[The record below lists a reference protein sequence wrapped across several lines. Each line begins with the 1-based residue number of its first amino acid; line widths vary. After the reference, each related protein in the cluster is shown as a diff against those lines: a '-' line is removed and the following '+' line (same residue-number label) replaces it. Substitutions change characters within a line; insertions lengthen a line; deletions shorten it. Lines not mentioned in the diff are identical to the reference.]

1 MKKQLTLSFIFGFW
15 ILAFGF
21 TQAVWAYPAVLPA
34 TAVNGPTG
42 LVRIPSAD
50 VLPYKNFNVG
60 MDYGARWTTNSVST
74 EGVICYK
81 MNLGSF
87 HGVELGVVGGTE
99 QTSGQLREGVY
110 VNMKLSL
117 SSGEEQYPMLLAI
130 GVENLFSRTLT
141 DVYMVAT
148 KYFKQGPKATFG
160 FSADFPNN
168 KFRPLGMAGVEFPLA
183 DTLFLLADGM
193 IGESLSQ
200 LNAGA
205 RFYFTPIFAV
215 SLSGLNVLD
224 GKQAKDAR
232 TALIG
237 FTWANPF

>member
-1 MKKQLTLSFIFGFW
+1 MKKIAFAAVFSFVVCGLLFV
-15 ILAFGF
+15 ACP
-21 TQAVWAYPAVLPA
+21 AWAYPAVLPA

-50 VLPYKNFNVG
+50 VLPYKNFNIG
-60 MDYGARWTTNSVST
+60 MDYGARWTNSVST
-74 EGVICYK
+74 EGVVAYK

-99 QTSGQLREGVY
+99 QSSGQLREGVF

-117 SSGEEQYPMLLAI
+117 SSGDEPNPMLLAI

-148 KYFKQGPKATFG
+148 KYFPQGPKATFG
-160 FSADFPNN
+160 FCADFPNN
-168 KFRPLGMAGVEFPLA
+168 RFRPLGMAGVEFPLA
-183 DTLFLLADGM
+183 DTFFLLVDGM
-193 IGESLSQ
+193 MGESLSQ

-205 RFYFTPIFAV
+205 RFYFTPIFSV
-215 SLSGLNVLD
+215 NLSGLNILD
-224 GKQAKDAR
+224 GTQTKDAR